1 MRLTLRTLLAYL
13 DDVLPPAAAKALGER
28 IRESEDVQQLVS
40 RIREVIRKRRLGAP
54 SVTPDGTGENTVDA
68 NFIAEYLN
76 DLLSPEQVIAI
87 ESLCLESDVHLAEVA
102 ACHQILT
109 LAAAEPVVF
118 SAASRERLYALVD
131 GTPLETDAA
140 ETLAK
145 STQEAAKTV
154 GSAAQGEAVTSDF
167 RIGDSRKHSGIDLE
181 NLGQGAGR
189 SPGVAVTS
197 RPAQVPEGNKPV
209 ANNKKGSSGR
219 NAEPRWDEI
228 PHRTESA
235 PWSRRVLPIVAVGV
249 IGVAWL
255 ALLARDPALKFGSLG
270 KPSAPSEVANSSAA
284 QPLPVDPNA
293 GQAISDKPVLNPAT
307 PASSST
313 STNSPVIA
321 GTDSSTSPAAIP
333 AATPTAEPAT
343 GTGTMIAANTPTTS
357 PTALDRAAGGGTTNG
372 NMPLPPLAPKPLESA
387 ALPTAAVVPTTAPPA
402 GTSPPQPVNEQQTAA
417 ESYRAGTVVTYA
429 STEGAVIRRDA
440 ETSSWKRITPQ
451 QPILPGTVLI
461 VPDPFEARFMVSTG
475 NSTPEAATA
484 DTPALAHAIQLDVL
498 SGSVVRFGGA
508 VGNSPASL
516 LVERGRVSLSV
527 PQPDPAAAKP
537 AENIPAEWAFQVGPN
552 LIRITPTS
560 ADLLAGIE
568 VQWREPTRF
577 EQDLGSNRTTAGLY
591 LAKGSARVIVGS
603 GEARD
608 ITQGMFVPLTPVS
621 QQPEHLAA
629 NPPISPALPEWL
641 DPASRQP
648 SLAVKRFGT
657 LFEKEFAQGSAID
670 LNMLALVV
678 DARPKMAELAVHTLG
693 LMGRMDGLV
702 EALAKSE
709 HEEARMAAFTMLREW
724 LGHMPSAGGVI
735 KEELVNEY
743 AEAEANAVYR
753 LLWGYSP
760 ADAKDK
766 LSSQELVDFMGNG
779 RVEIREMAFSY
790 VQKLTGKRLDYRPM
804 DIPGRREAALQK
816 WYGLLQKDG
825 ALLPTEN
832 TATPE

>member
-54 SVTPDGTGENTVDA
+54 SVKPDGTGENTVDA

-76 DLLSPEQVIAI
+76 DLLSPEQVVAI

-140 ETLAK
+140 ETPAK
-145 STQEAAKTV
+145 SAQETAKTV
-154 GSAAQGEAVTSDF
+154 GSSGAGEAAGNDF

-197 RPAQVPEGNKPV
+197 RPAQTPV
-209 ANNKKGSSGR
+209 TNKKDSHSR
-219 NAEPRWDEI
+219 NTEPRWDEI
-228 PHRTESA
+228 PQRTESA

-255 ALLARDPALKFGSLG
+255 ALLARDPALKFGFSG
-270 KPSAPSEVANSSAA
+270 KPSSPSEVASPSAA

-293 GQAISDKPVLNPAT
+293 GEAISDKPIGNPAT
-307 PASSST
+307 PANNST
-313 STNSPVIA
+313 PANSPVIA
-321 GTDSSTSPAAIP
+321 GVDGSTPPAT
-333 AATPTAEPAT
+333 TPTAEPAP
-343 GTGTMIAANTPTTS
+343 GTGAMIAANTPTTS
-357 PTALDRAAGGGTTNG
+357 PTALDRASGSGTTNG
-372 NMPLPPLAPKPLESA
+372 NTPLPPLAPKPLESA
-387 ALPTAAVVPTTAPPA
+387 ALPTSAVVPTTAPPA
-402 GTSPPQPVNEQQTAA
+402 GTSPPQPVNEQAAA

-461 VPDPFEARFMVSTG
+461 VPDPFEARFLVSTG
-475 NSTPEAATA
+475 NASPETATA
-484 DTPALAHAIQLDVL
+484 DTRVEAQTVQLDVL
-498 SGSVVRFGGA
+498 PGSVVRFGGA

-516 LVERGRVSLSV
+516 LVERGRVSLSI
-527 PQPDPAAAKP
+527 PQPNPAAAGP
-537 AENIPAEWAFQVGPN
+537 AASVPAEWAFQVGPN

-591 LAKGSARVIVGS
+591 LAKGSARVTVGG

-657 LFEKEFAQGSAID
+657 LFEREFAQGSAID

-724 LGHMPSAGGVI
+724 LGHMPSAGGVV
-735 KEELVNEY
+735 KEELANEY
-743 AEAEANAVYR
+743 AEPDANAVYR

-766 LSSQELVDFMGNG
+766 LGSQELVDFMGNG

-832 TATPE
+832 PAAPE